1 MVEKGGTKVYIQLL
15 YSEALGDPRVQYVLV
30 LAAYP
35 ASWPICHKQRSE
47 PHEYIRI
54 SFASQKEAEERSQQT
69 AGPQRIN
76 YALLLKMAK
85 PWVRLQQTAGP
96 QRINSALFISF
107 WKGHS

>member
-30 LAAYP
+30 LAAHP
-35 ASWPICHKQRSE
+35 ASWPIRHKQSSE

-54 SFASQKEAEERSQQT
+54 SFACQKEAEERSQQT
-69 AGPQRIN
+69 AR
-76 YALLLKMAK
+76 
-85 PWVRLQQTAGP
+85 P

-107 WKGHS
+107 